1 MIAVDIPGR
10 SQNLEITTLLLDL
23 NGTLTFDGFIIDGVA
38 ERVKRLQE
46 KLNIYLLTADTFGYG
61 AQVAAELNIEFYKV
75 SYEDGYIDKK
85 DFLHRFTAPNVAAIG
100 NGFNDFSMLEE
111 AGLSI
116 IIIGPEG
123 CSVKA
128 LTKADIAVN
137 SINDALDLLLNPMR
151 IRATLRS

>member
-23 NGTLTFDGFIIDGVA
+23 NGTLTFDGLIIDGVA

-85 DFLHRFTAPNVAAIG
+85 DFLHRFTASNVAAIG

-137 SINDALDLLLNPMR
+137 NINDALDLLLNPMR